1 MQHNFTLNLRK
12 QDKTANKKSPAI
24 VRGMCITNKIFNMA
38 KLLQILFSCKR
49 TLKKVQD
56 QQLQVIDGYLCY
68 NKRRYNELNYE
79 QKEQYNDCFISQADK
94 EAFEKLLR
102 ETQLKYVL

>member
-1 MQHNFTLNLRK
+1 
-12 QDKTANKKSPAI
+12 
-24 VRGMCITNKIFNMA
+24 MA
-38 KLLQILFSCKR
+38 KLLQKLFSCKQKP
-49 TLKKVQD
+49 KKVQD

-68 NKRRYNELNYE
+68 EKRRYSELTNK

-94 EAFEKLLR
+94 LAFEKLLR